1 MNIEKINISG
11 NEYDIKDAKA
21 QSMITD
27 EFSDAQSYTAGDYCI
42 YENALYKFTSDK
54 EAGAWDSGKVTATN
68 IDTELSGL
76 NSRADEVDVKL
87 LNLPYYTINYTAGS
101 EQAALNLLDNPKQM
115 PGMPSIGNT
124 PYIIV
129 FADTVGASP
138 FGGGTV
144 MIIGYEYSAQTHGAQ
159 FYIKYSGEKKFRSK
173 ASGTWSE
180 WSDF

>member
-76 NSRADEVDVKL
+76 NSSYEIIEYGVKIKNVIVVTQNINIQSDYAGWEV
-87 LNLPYYTINYTAGS
+87 LPFIFPIPLSDIFAG
-101 EQAALNLLDNPKQM
+101 LTGVHP
-115 PGMPSIGNT
+115 
-124 PYIIV
+124 
-129 FADTVGASP
+129 AS
-138 FGGGTV
+138 GKV
-144 MIIGYEYSAQTHGAQ
+144 AQ
-159 FYIKYSGEKKFRSK
+159 FFVNQHGNLVCNQSITSGSYGSWSI
-173 ASGTWSE
+173 SGAYVAKS
-180 WSDF
+180 